1 MSAVSR
7 KIFIDRS
14 PEWEGVWFDSTP
26 VSSRTR
32 VVRRGTNGYE
42 RASSGPRARRR
53 RAKSDGGHRLDG
65 LHRVAGG
72 GRCLPGLRIPAC
84 GEHRLTTVAHSER
97 RGNEPVE
104 QRVRSLRSRLEL
116 RVELARHEPR
126 VVLQLDDLDETTVGR
141 LPGQGHAGRLER
153 LAVAVVDLEA
163 VAMPLV
169 DDLLAIHRRGP

>member
-26 VSSRTR
+26 VSSRTG
-32 VVRRGTNGYE
+32 VVRQRTNGYA
-42 RASSGPRARRR
+42 RASSGPRPRAR

-65 LHRVAGG
+65 LDGVAGG
-72 GRCLPGLRIPAC
+72 GRGLGGGRIRAC
-84 GEHRLTTVAHSER
+84 GERRLTTVAHSER

-116 RVELARHEPR
+116 RVELAR
-126 VVLQLDDLDETTVGR
+126 
-141 LPGQGHAGRLER
+141 
-153 LAVAVVDLEA
+153 
-163 VAMPLV
+163 
-169 DDLLAIHRRGP
+169 

>member
-26 VSSRTR
+26 VSSLTR

-42 RASSGPRARRR
+42 RASSGPRARPR
-53 RAKSDGGHRLDG
+53 RANSDGGHRLDG

-72 GRCLPGLRIPAC
+72 GRGLGGGRIRAC
-84 GEHRLTTVAHSER
+84 GEHRLTAVSHGER
-97 RGNEPVE
+97 CGNEPVE

-126 VVLQLDDLDETTVGR
+126 VILQLDDLDETAVGDR
-141 LPGQGHAGRLER
+141 PDKG
-153 LAVAVVDLEA
+153 
-163 VAMPLV
+163 MP
-169 DDLLAIHRRGP
+169 AAPSGWP